1 MKNAFAI
8 VTLSALMATHAMAQT
23 PAVPADAAASPAAA
37 PAAPAAPAA
46 TAATAQQEPDA
57 GASDAAKGENLPK
70 VELSSD
76 LLYKLTRAEMEF
88 KSGQW
93 QGPYVTMMMAAQQT
107 RDPRLARRA
116 SEMALAAKQG
126 GEALAAIRLWRELAP
141 ESDEATQFFLGFV
154 VLTDKIEEAEP
165 IFAERLANAPPG
177 ARGVALFQMQQIL
190 SRSNDKLYAY
200 SMLTRLVQPYL
211 DMFEAHLVLAQGALS
226 IGERER
232 AIGEANKALAIK
244 PNSELAALT
253 LAQVTGEPEAAG
265 KVLAAFLQKNPDA
278 VEVRGAYA
286 RLLVEQKQLEPARD
300 QFLLLLKSQPDNV
313 GGLYALGIVALQLE
327 DTKGAEQYFKRFLAV
342 LEKSPGDARDPFK
355 ALMILSQIAETRG
368 DTAGAIAWLD
378 KVDNTASAGYFDARL
393 RRAQLIARG
402 GNLDAARKALTEIE
416 TDDPANQAQVLLV
429 DAQFLRDA
437 GYVQSAYTVLE
448 NALLRFPD
456 NPELLYDYALLAERL
471 DKLDLMEGSLRR
483 VMVLAPDNQ
492 HAYNALGYSLAERGI
507 RLQEA
512 YALIEKALQMAPGDP
527 FIMDSMG
534 WVQFRMGN
542 LVAAET
548 ALRRAY
554 AVRSDPEIA
563 VHLGEVLWQKGEKD
577 EAQKLWRDAQG
588 KDPKNEALKST
599 LARLNVSL

>member
-23 PAVPADAAASPAAA
+23 PVAPADAAASPSAAA
-37 PAAPAAPAA
+37 PAP
-46 TAATAQQEPDA
+46 QEEGADA
-57 GASDAAKGENLPK
+57 KAEAKADGLPK

-76 LLYKLTRAEMEF
+76 LLYKLTKAEMEF

-93 QGPYVTMMMAAQQT
+93 QGPYVTMMVAAQQT

-126 GEALAAIRLWRELAP
+126 GEALAAIRLWRDLAP

-165 IFAERLANAPPG
+165 IFAERLANAPQG
-177 ARGVALFQMQQIL
+177 SRGVALFQMQQIL
-190 SRSNDKLYAY
+190 ARANDKLYAY
-200 SMLTRLVQPYL
+200 AMLTRLVEPYL

-226 IGERER
+226 LGERAR

-244 PNSELAALT
+244 PNSELAVLT
-253 LAQVTGEPEAAG
+253 LAQVTGEAEAAG
-265 KVLAAFLQKNPDA
+265 KVLATFLQNNPDA

-286 RLLVEQKQLEPARD
+286 RLLVEQKQLEAARD
-300 QFLLLLKSQPDNV
+300 QFLLLLKSAPDNV
-313 GGLYALGIVALQLE
+313 GGLYALGIVALQL
-327 DTKGAEQYFKRFLAV
+327 DDAKGAEQYFKRFLAV
-342 LEKSPGDARDPFK
+342 LEKSPGDTRDPYK

-368 DTAGAIAWLD
+368 DMAGAIAWLD
-378 KVDNTASAGYFDARL
+378 KVDNSASSGYVEARL

-416 TDDPANQAQVLLV
+416 TDDPASQAQVLLV

-437 GYVQSAYTVLE
+437 GYLQSAYTVLE

-471 DKLDLMEGSLRR
+471 DKLDLMEASLRR
-483 VMVLAPDNQ
+483 VMALAPDNQ

-542 LVAAET
+542 LAAAEN

-563 VHLGEVLWQKGEKD
+563 VHLGEVLWQKGDKD
-577 EAQKLWRDAQG
+577 EAQKLWREAQG
-588 KDPKNEALKST
+588 KDPKNAALKST

>member
-23 PAVPADAAASPAAA
+23 PVAPADAAASPPASA
-37 PAAPAAPAA
+37 PAAP
-46 TAATAQQEPDA
+46 QEPDA
-57 GASDAAKGENLPK
+57 TSKEGAGGGELPK

-93 QGPYVTMMMAAQQT
+93 QGPYVTMMVAAQQT

-126 GEALAAIRLWRELAP
+126 SEALAAIRLWRELAP
-141 ESDEATQFFLGFV
+141 DSDEATQFFLGFV
-154 VLTDKIEEAEP
+154 VLTDKIDEAEP
-165 IFAERLANAPPG
+165 IFAERLAKAPAG

-190 SRSNDKLYAY
+190 SRSNDKLFAYA
-200 SMLTRLVQPYL
+200 MLTRLVQPYL

-226 IGERER
+226 IGERDR

-253 LAQVTGEPEAAG
+253 LAQVTGEPAAAN

-300 QFLLLLKSQPDNV
+300 QFLLLLKSAPDNV
-313 GGLYALGIVALQLE
+313 GALYALGIVALQLE

-342 LEKSPGDARDPFK
+342 LEKSPGDTRDPFK

-378 KVDNTASAGYFDARL
+378 KVDNSASAGYVEARL

-402 GNLDAARKALTEIE
+402 GNLDAARKALTEID
-416 TDDPANQAQVLLV
+416 TDDPASRAQVLLV

-471 DKLDLMEGSLRR
+471 DKFELMEASLRR
-483 VMVLAPDNQ
+483 VMALAPDNQ
-492 HAYNALGYSLAERGI
+492 HAYNALGYSLAERGV
-507 RLQEA
+507 RLEEA
-512 YALIEKALQMAPGDP
+512 HALIEKALQMAPGDP

-542 LVAAET
+542 LAAAEN

-563 VHLGEVLWQKGEKD
+563 VHLGEVLWQKGDKD
-577 EAQKLWRDAQG
+577 EAQKLWREAQG
-588 KDPKNEALKST
+588 KDPKNEALKNT

>member
-23 PAVPADAAASPAAA
+23 PVVPVDGAASPAAA
-37 PAAPAAPAA
+37 
-46 TAATAQQEPDA
+46 TAQPVSGTESGDDA
-57 GASDAAKGENLPK
+57 RDGKLPK

-76 LLYKLTRAEMEF
+76 LLYKLTKAEMEF

-93 QGPYVTMMMAAQQT
+93 QGPYVTMMVAAQQT

-165 IFAERLANAPPG
+165 IFAERLANAPAG

-190 SRSNDKLYAY
+190 ARANDKLYAY
-200 SMLTRLVQPYL
+200 SMVTRLVQPYL

-226 IGERER
+226 IGERDR

-244 PNSELAALT
+244 PNSELAVLT
-253 LAQVTGEPEAAG
+253 LAQVTGEAEAAG
-265 KVLAAFLQKNPDA
+265 RVLAAFLDKNPDA

-313 GGLYALGIVALQLE
+313 GALYALGIVALQLE

-342 LEKSPGDARDPFK
+342 LDKSPGDARDPFK

-378 KVDNTASAGYFDARL
+378 KIDNRESAGYFDGRL

-471 DKLDLMEGSLRR
+471 DKLDLMEASLRR
-483 VMVLAPDNQ
+483 VMALAPDNQ
-492 HAYNALGYSLAERGI
+492 HAYNALGYSLAERGV
-507 RLQEA
+507 RLPEA

-542 LVAAET
+542 LAAAET

-563 VHLGEVLWQKGEKD
+563 VHLGEVLWQKGDKD
-577 EAQKLWRDAQG
+577 EAQKLWREAQV
-588 KDPKNEALKST
+588 KDPKNDALKST

>member
-23 PAVPADAAASPAAA
+23 PVAPANAAAGPSTAA
-37 PAAPAAPAA
+37 PVAP
-46 TAATAQQEPDA
+46 QEEGAESKA
-57 GASDAAKGENLPK
+57 GAKEDVQAEGLPK

-76 LLYKLTRAEMEF
+76 LLYKLTKAEMEF

-93 QGPYVTMMMAAQQT
+93 QGPYVTMMVAAQQT

-116 SEMALAAKQG
+116 SEMALSAKQG

-141 ESDEATQFFLGFV
+141 DSDEATQFFLGFV

-165 IFAERLANAPPG
+165 IFAERLANAPAG

-200 SMLTRLVQPYL
+200 SMVTRLVQPYL

-244 PNSELAALT
+244 PNSELAVLT

-265 KVLAAFLQKNPDA
+265 KVLATFLQKNPDA

-327 DTKGAEQYFKRFLAV
+327 DTKGAEQYFKRFLSV
-342 LEKSPGDARDPFK
+342 LEKSPGDTRDPFK

-378 KVDNTASAGYFDARL
+378 KVDNSASSGYVEARL

-416 TDDPANQAQVLLV
+416 TEDPASQAQVLLV

-471 DKLDLMEGSLRR
+471 DKLDLMEASLRR
-483 VMVLAPDNQ
+483 VMALAPDNQ

-507 RLQEA
+507 RLEEA
-512 YALIEKALQMAPGDP
+512 HALIEKALQMAPGDP

-542 LVAAET
+542 LAAAEN

-563 VHLGEVLWQKGEKD
+563 VHLGEVLWQKGDKE

>member
-23 PAVPADAAASPAAA
+23 PVAPADAAASPSASA
-37 PAAPAAPAA
+37 PAAP
-46 TAATAQQEPDA
+46 QEPDA
-57 GASDAAKGENLPK
+57 TSKEGPAGDELPK

-76 LLYKLTRAEMEF
+76 LLYKLTKAEMEF

-93 QGPYVTMMMAAQQT
+93 QGPYVTMMVAAQQT

-126 GEALAAIRLWRELAP
+126 SEALAAIRLWRELAP
-141 ESDEATQFFLGFV
+141 DSDEATQFFLGFV

-165 IFAERLANAPPG
+165 IFAERLANAPQG

-200 SMLTRLVQPYL
+200 SMVTRLVQPYL

-226 IGERER
+226 IGERDR

-244 PNSELAALT
+244 PNSELAVLT

-300 QFLLLLKSQPDNV
+300 QFLLLLKSAPDNV
-313 GGLYALGIVALQLE
+313 GALYALGIVALQLE

-342 LEKSPGDARDPFK
+342 LEKSPGDTRDPFK

-378 KVDNTASAGYFDARL
+378 KVDNSASSGYVEARL

-416 TDDPANQAQVLLV
+416 TDDPASQAQVLLV

-456 NPELLYDYALLAERL
+456 NPELLYDYALLAERM
-471 DKLDLMEGSLRR
+471 DKFERMEASLRR
-483 VMVLAPDNQ
+483 VMALAPDNQ
-492 HAYNALGYSLAERGI
+492 HAYNALGYSLAERGL
-507 RLQEA
+507 RLEEA
-512 YALIEKALQMAPGDP
+512 HALIEKALQMAPGDP

-542 LVAAET
+542 LAAAEN

-563 VHLGEVLWQKGEKD
+563 VHLGEVLWQKGDKA
-577 EAQKLWRDAQG
+577 EAQKLWREAQG

>member
-1 MKNAFAI
+1 LKNAFAI

-23 PAVPADAAASPAAA
+23 PAVPADGAASP
-37 PAAPAAPAA
+37 PAA
-46 TAATAQQEPDA
+46 TAQPVPGSESGD
-57 GASDAAKGENLPK
+57 DAKGEKLPK

-76 LLYKLTRAEMEF
+76 LLYKLTKAEMEF

-93 QGPYVTMMMAAQQT
+93 QGPYVTMMVAAQQT

-165 IFAERLANAPPG
+165 IFAERLATAPPG

-190 SRSNDKLYAY
+190 SRANDKLYAY
-200 SMLTRLVQPYL
+200 AMLTRLVEPYL

-226 IGERER
+226 LGERER
-232 AIGEANKALAIK
+232 AIREANKALAIK

-253 LAQVTGEPEAAG
+253 LAQVTGESEAAG
-265 KVLAAFLQKNPDA
+265 KVLAAFLESNPDA

-286 RLLVEQKQLEPARD
+286 RLLVEQKRLEPARD

-313 GGLYALGIVALQLE
+313 GALYALGIVALQLE

-342 LEKSPGDARDPFK
+342 LDKSPGDARDPFK

-378 KVDNTASAGYFDARL
+378 KIDNRESAGYFDGRL

-471 DKLDLMEGSLRR
+471 DKLDLMEASLRR
-483 VMVLAPDNQ
+483 VMALAPDNQ
-492 HAYNALGYSLAERGI
+492 HAYNALGYSLAERGV
-507 RLQEA
+507 RLPEA

-542 LVAAET
+542 LAAAET

-563 VHLGEVLWQKGEKD
+563 VHLGEVLWQKGDKD
-577 EAQKLWRDAQG
+577 EAQKLWREAQV
-588 KDPKNEALKST
+588 KDPKNDALKST

>member
-23 PAVPADAAASPAAA
+23 PVAPADAAASPAAA
-37 PAAPAAPAA
+37 APQQEAAP
-46 TAATAQQEPDA
+46 QD
-57 GASDAAKGENLPK
+57 GAKGESLPK

-93 QGPYVTMMMAAQQT
+93 QGPYVTMMVAAQQT

-116 SEMALAAKQG
+116 AEMALAAKQG

-141 ESDEATQFFLGFV
+141 ASDEATQFFLGFV

-190 SRSNDKLYAY
+190 SRANDKLYAY
-200 SMLTRLVQPYL
+200 SMVVRLAQPYL

-232 AIGEANKALAIK
+232 AITEANKALQMK
-244 PNSELAALT
+244 PNSELAVLT
-253 LAQVTGEPEAAG
+253 LAQVSGEPEAAG
-265 KVLAAFLQKNPDA
+265 KVLAAFLEKNPDA
-278 VEVRGAYA
+278 IEVRAAYA
-286 RLLVEQKQLEPARD
+286 RLLVEQKQLERGRD
-300 QFLLLLKSQPDNV
+300 QFLLLLKSAPDNV

-342 LEKSPGDARDPFK
+342 LDKSPGDARDPFK

-378 KVDNTASAGYFDARL
+378 KVDNSASAGYFDARL

-402 GNLDAARKALTEIE
+402 GDLDAARKALTEIE
-416 TDDPANQAQVLLV
+416 TDDPASQAQVLLV

-471 DKLDLMEGSLRR
+471 DKLDLMEASLRR
-483 VMVLAPDNQ
+483 VMALAPDNQ

-512 YALIEKALQMAPGDP
+512 HALIEKALQMAPGDP

-542 LVAAET
+542 LVAAED

-563 VHLGEVLWQKGEKD
+563 VHLGEVLWQKGDKA
-577 EAQKLWRDAQG
+577 EAQKLWRAAQS
-588 KDPKNEALKST
+588 KDPKNDALKST

>member
-23 PAVPADAAASPAAA
+23 PVAPVDAGASLSAAA
-37 PAAPAAPAA
+37 PAAPQA
-46 TAATAQQEPDA
+46 PDA
-57 GASDAAKGENLPK
+57 TSKEGPGGDKLPK

-76 LLYKLTRAEMEF
+76 LLYKLTKAEMEF

-93 QGPYVTMMMAAQQT
+93 QGPYVTMMVAAQQT

-126 GEALAAIRLWRELAP
+126 SEALAAIRLWRELAP
-141 ESDEATQFFLGFV
+141 DSDEATQFFLGFV

-165 IFAERLANAPPG
+165 IFAERLANAAPG

-200 SMLTRLVQPYL
+200 SMLARLVQPYL

-226 IGERER
+226 IDERDR

-253 LAQVTGEPEAAG
+253 LAQVTGEPEAAN
-265 KVLAAFLQKNPDA
+265 KVLATFLQKNPDA
-278 VEVRGAYA
+278 VEVRAAYA
-286 RLLVEQKQLEPARD
+286 RLLVEQKQLEAARD

-342 LEKSPGDARDPFK
+342 LDKNPGDTRDPFK

-368 DTAGAIAWLD
+368 DMAGAIAWLD
-378 KVDNTASAGYFDARL
+378 KVDNSASSGYVDARL

-402 GNLDAARKALTEIE
+402 GDLDGARKALTEIE
-416 TDDPANQAQVLLV
+416 ASDPAVQAQLLLV

-437 GYVQSAYTVLE
+437 NYVQSAFTVLE
-448 NALLRFPD
+448 N
-456 NPELLYDYALLAERL
+456 ALLAERL
-471 DKLDLMEGSLRR
+471 DKMELMEASLRR
-483 VMVLAPDNQ
+483 VMALAPDNQ

-507 RLQEA
+507 RLPEA
-512 YALIEKALQMAPGDP
+512 HALIEKALQMAPGDP

-534 WVQFRMGN
+534 WVQFRMGD
-542 LVAAET
+542 LAAAET

-577 EAQKLWRDAQG
+577 EAQKLWREARG

>member
-23 PAVPADAAASPAAA
+23 PVAPADAAASPSVAV
-37 PAAPAAPAA
+37 P
-46 TAATAQQEPDA
+46 TAQQEPDA
-57 GASDAAKGENLPK
+57 TSKEGAGGGELPK

-93 QGPYVTMMMAAQQT
+93 QGPYVTMMVAAQQT

-141 ESDEATQFFLGFV
+141 DSDEATQFFLGFV

-165 IFAERLANAPPG
+165 IFAERLANAPAG

-200 SMLTRLVQPYL
+200 SMVTRLAQPYL

-244 PNSELAALT
+244 PNSELAVLT
-253 LAQVTGEPEAAG
+253 LAQVTGESEAAG
-265 KVLAAFLQKNPDA
+265 KVLATFLQKNPDA

-300 QFLLLLKSQPDNV
+300 QFLLLLKSAPDNV
-313 GGLYALGIVALQLE
+313 GALYALGIVALQLE

-342 LEKSPGDARDPFK
+342 LDKNPGDTRDPFK

-378 KVDNTASAGYFDARL
+378 KVDNSASSGYVEARL

-416 TDDPANQAQVLLV
+416 TDDPASQAQVLLV

-471 DKLDLMEGSLRR
+471 DKLELMEASLRR
-483 VMVLAPDNQ
+483 VMALAPDNQ

-507 RLQEA
+507 RLPEA
-512 YALIEKALQMAPGDP
+512 HALIEKALQMAPGDP

-542 LVAAET
+542 LAAAEN

-563 VHLGEVLWQKGEKD
+563 VHLGEVLWQKGDKD
-577 EAQKLWRDAQG
+577 EAQKLWREARS
-588 KDPKNEALKST
+588 KDPKNDALKST

>member
-23 PAVPADAAASPAAA
+23 PVAPADAAAGSSAPA
-37 PAAPAAPAA
+37 PAAP
-46 TAATAQQEPDA
+46 QEPDA
-57 GASDAAKGENLPK
+57 TSKEGSGGDKLPK

-76 LLYKLTRAEMEF
+76 LLYKLTKAEMEF

-93 QGPYVTMMMAAQQT
+93 QGPYVTMMVAAQQT

-141 ESDEATQFFLGFV
+141 DSDEATQFFLGFV

-165 IFAERLANAPPG
+165 IFAERLARAPAG

-200 SMLTRLVQPYL
+200 SMVTRLVQPYL

-226 IGERER
+226 LGERER

-265 KVLAAFLQKNPDA
+265 KVLATFLQKNPDA

-286 RLLVEQKQLEPARD
+286 RLLVEQKQLELARE
-300 QFLLLLKSQPDNV
+300 QFLLLLKSAPDNV

-342 LEKSPGDARDPFK
+342 LDKSPGDARDPFK

-378 KVDNTASAGYFDARL
+378 KVDNSASAGYVEARL

-416 TDDPANQAQVLLV
+416 TDDPASQAQVLLV

-471 DKLDLMEGSLRR
+471 DKLELMEASLRR
-483 VMVLAPDNQ
+483 VMALAPDNQ

-507 RLQEA
+507 RLPEA
-512 YALIEKALQMAPGDP
+512 HALIEKALQMAPGDP

-542 LVAAET
+542 LAAAEN

-563 VHLGEVLWQKGEKD
+563 VHLGEVLWQKGDKD
-577 EAQKLWRDAQG
+577 EAQKLWREAQS
-588 KDPKNEALKST
+588 KDPKNDALKST

>member
-1 MKNAFAI
+1 
-8 VTLSALMATHAMAQT
+8 MAQT
-23 PAVPADAAASPAAA
+23 PADPANGAASPAAA
-37 PAAPAAPAA
+37 TAP
-46 TAATAQQEPDA
+46 QVPDTVS
-57 GASDAAKGENLPK
+57 GDDAKGEKLPK

-76 LLYKLTRAEMEF
+76 LLYKLTKAEMEF

-93 QGPYVTMMMAAQQT
+93 QGPYITMMMAAQQT

-126 GEALAAIRLWRELAP
+126 GEALAAIRLWRDLAP

-226 IGERER
+226 IDERER
-232 AIGEANKALAIK
+232 AIREANKALAMK
-244 PNSELAALT
+244 PHSELAALT
-253 LAQVTGEPEAAG
+253 LAQVTGEPEAAN
-265 KVLAAFLQKNPDA
+265 KVLATFLQNNPDA
-278 VEVRGAYA
+278 VEVRAAYA
-286 RLLVEQKQLEPARD
+286 RLLVEQKQLEAARD

-342 LEKSPGDARDPFK
+342 LEKNPGDTRDPFK

-368 DTAGAIAWLD
+368 DMAGAIAWLD
-378 KVDNTASAGYFDARL
+378 KVDNSASAGYVDARL

-416 TDDPANQAQVLLV
+416 TSDPAVQAQVLLV

-437 GYVQSAYTVLE
+437 NYVQSAFTVLE
-448 NALLRFPD
+448 NALLRFPN

-471 DKLDLMEGSLRR
+471 DKMDLMEASLRR
-483 VMVLAPDNQ
+483 VMALAPDNQ

-542 LVAAET
+542 LQEAEGY
-548 ALRRAY
+548 LRRAY

-563 VHLGEVLWQKGEKD
+563 VHLGEVLFAQGD
-577 EAQKLWRDAQG
+577 VAGAQKLWLEAHS
-588 KDPKNEALKST
+588 KDPKNDALKST
-599 LARLNVSL
+599 LARLNQNLKTDQAN

>member
-23 PAVPADAAASPAAA
+23 PVVPADGAASPAAA
-37 PAAPAAPAA
+37 
-46 TAATAQQEPDA
+46 TAQPVSGTESGDDA
-57 GASDAAKGENLPK
+57 RDGKLPK

-76 LLYKLTRAEMEF
+76 LLYKLTKAEMEF

-93 QGPYVTMMMAAQQT
+93 QGPYVTMMVAAQQT

-165 IFAERLANAPPG
+165 IFAERLANAPAG

-190 SRSNDKLYAY
+190 ARANDKLYAY
-200 SMLTRLVQPYL
+200 SMVTRLVQPYL

-244 PNSELAALT
+244 PNSELAVLT
-253 LAQVTGEPEAAG
+253 LAQVTGEAEAAG
-265 KVLAAFLQKNPDA
+265 KVLAAFLDKNPDA

-313 GGLYALGIVALQLE
+313 GALYALGIVALQLE

-342 LEKSPGDARDPFK
+342 LDKSPGDARDPFK

-378 KVDNTASAGYFDARL
+378 KIDNRESAGYFDGRL

-471 DKLDLMEGSLRR
+471 DKLDLMEASLRR
-483 VMVLAPDNQ
+483 VMALAPDNQ
-492 HAYNALGYSLAERGI
+492 HAYNALGYSLAERGV
-507 RLQEA
+507 RLPEA

-542 LVAAET
+542 LAAAET

-563 VHLGEVLWQKGEKD
+563 VHLGEVLWQKGDKD
-577 EAQKLWRDAQG
+577 EAQKLWREAQV
-588 KDPKNEALKST
+588 KDPKNDALKST
-599 LARLNVSL
+599 LARLNVTL

>member
-23 PAVPADAAASPAAA
+23 PVAPADAAASPAASA
-37 PAAPAAPAA
+37 PAAP
-46 TAATAQQEPDA
+46 QEEGTESKADA
-57 GASDAAKGENLPK
+57 KADAKADGLPK

-93 QGPYVTMMMAAQQT
+93 QGPYVTMMVAAQQT

-126 GEALAAIRLWRELAP
+126 SEALAAIRLWRELAP
-141 ESDEATQFFLGFV
+141 DSDEATQFFLGFV

-165 IFAERLANAPPG
+165 IFAERLANAPGG

-200 SMLTRLVQPYL
+200 SMMTRLVQPYL

-226 IGERER
+226 LGERDR
-232 AIGEANKALAIK
+232 AIREANKALAIK

-253 LAQVTGEPEAAG
+253 LAQVTGEPEAAN
-265 KVLAAFLQKNPDA
+265 KVLATFLQKNPDA

-286 RLLVEQKQLEPARD
+286 RLLVEQKQLEPARE

-313 GGLYALGIVALQLE
+313 GALYALGIVALQLE

-342 LEKSPGDARDPFK
+342 LEKNPGDTRDPFK

-378 KVDNTASAGYFDARL
+378 KVDNSASAGYVEARL

-416 TDDPANQAQVLLV
+416 TDDPASQAQVLLV

-437 GYVQSAYTVLE
+437 GYVQSAYTVME

-471 DKLDLMEGSLRR
+471 DKFELMEASLRR
-483 VMVLAPDNQ
+483 VMALAPDNQ
-492 HAYNALGYSLAERGI
+492 HAYNALGYSLAERGL
-507 RLQEA
+507 RLEEA
-512 YALIEKALQMAPGDP
+512 HALIEKALQMAPGDP

-542 LVAAET
+542 LAAAEN

-563 VHLGEVLWQKGEKD
+563 VHLGEVLWQKGDKA
-577 EAQKLWRDAQG
+577 EAQKLWREAQS
-588 KDPKNEALKST
+588 KDPKNDALKST

>member
-23 PAVPADAAASPAAA
+23 PVAPADGAASPAAA
-37 PAAPAAPAA
+37 
-46 TAATAQQEPDA
+46 TALQV
-57 GASDAAKGENLPK
+57 SDTESGDDAKGEKLPK

-76 LLYKLTRAEMEF
+76 LLYKLTKAEMEF

-93 QGPYVTMMMAAQQT
+93 QGPYVTMMVAAQQT

-141 ESDEATQFFLGFV
+141 DSDEATQFFLGFV
-154 VLTDKIEEAEP
+154 VLTDKIDEAEP
-165 IFAERLANAPPG
+165 IFAERLAKAPAG

-200 SMLTRLVQPYL
+200 AMLTRLVEPYL

-226 IGERER
+226 IDERDR
-232 AIGEANKALAIK
+232 AIREANKALAIK

-253 LAQVTGEPEAAG
+253 LAQVTGEAEAAG
-265 KVLAAFLQKNPDA
+265 KVLAAFLEKNPDA

-286 RLLVEQKQLEPARD
+286 RLLVEQKQLEPARE
-300 QFLLLLKSQPDNV
+300 QFLLLLKSQPDNI

-327 DTKGAEQYFKRFLAV
+327 DAKGAEQYFKRFLAA
-342 LEKSPGDARDPFK
+342 LEKSPGDARDPYK

-378 KVDNTASAGYFDARL
+378 KIDNSASAGYFDARL

-416 TDDPANQAQVLLV
+416 TDDPASQAQVLLV

-471 DKLDLMEGSLRR
+471 DKMELMETSLRR
-483 VMVLAPDNQ
+483 VMALAPDNQ
-492 HAYNALGYSLAERGI
+492 HAYNALGYSLAERSI

-512 YALIEKALQMAPGDP
+512 HALIEKALQMAPGDP

-542 LVAAET
+542 LAAAET

-563 VHLGEVLWQKGEKD
+563 VHLGEVLWQKGDKA
-577 EAQKLWRDAQG
+577 EAQKLWREAQG
-588 KDPKNEALKST
+588 KDPKNDALKST
-599 LARLNVSL
+599 LARLNVIL

>member
-23 PAVPADAAASPAAA
+23 PVAPADAAAGPTAAA
-37 PAAPAAPAA
+37 PAAP
-46 TAATAQQEPDA
+46 QEPDTSKEGA
-57 GASDAAKGENLPK
+57 GGDGLPK

-76 LLYKLTRAEMEF
+76 LLYKLTKAEMEF

-93 QGPYVTMMMAAQQT
+93 QGPYVTMMVAAQQT

-126 GEALAAIRLWRELAP
+126 SEALAAIRLWRELAP

-165 IFAERLANAPPG
+165 IFAERLANAPGG

-190 SRSNDKLYAY
+190 SRSNDKLFAYA
-200 SMLTRLVQPYL
+200 MLTRLVQPYL

-226 IGERER
+226 LGERER
-232 AIGEANKALAIK
+232 AIREANKALAIK
-244 PNSELAALT
+244 PNSELAVLT
-253 LAQVTGEPEAAG
+253 LAQVTGEPEAAN

-286 RLLVEQKQLEPARD
+286 RLLVEQKQLEPARE
-300 QFLLLLKSQPDNV
+300 QFLLLLKSQPDNL

-342 LEKSPGDARDPFK
+342 LDKSPGDARDPFK

-378 KVDNTASAGYFDARL
+378 KVDNSASSGYVEARL

-416 TDDPANQAQVLLV
+416 TDDPASQAQVLLV

-471 DKLDLMEGSLRR
+471 DKLELMEASLRR
-483 VMVLAPDNQ
+483 VMALAPDNQ

-507 RLQEA
+507 RLPEA
-512 YALIEKALQMAPGDP
+512 HALIEKALQMAPGDP

-542 LVAAET
+542 LAAAEN

-563 VHLGEVLWQKGEKD
+563 VHLGEVLWQKGDKA
-577 EAQKLWRDAQG
+577 EAQKLWREAQG
-588 KDPKNEALKST
+588 KDPKNDALKST

>member
-23 PAVPADAAASPAAA
+23 PVASADAAASPAASA
-37 PAAPAAPAA
+37 PAAP
-46 TAATAQQEPDA
+46 QEEGTESKADA
-57 GASDAAKGENLPK
+57 KADAKADGLPK

-93 QGPYVTMMMAAQQT
+93 QGPYVTMMVAAQQT

-126 GEALAAIRLWRELAP
+126 SEALAAIRLWRELAP
-141 ESDEATQFFLGFV
+141 DSDEATQFFLGFV

-165 IFAERLANAPPG
+165 IFAERLANAPGG

-200 SMLTRLVQPYL
+200 SMMTRLVQPYL

-226 IGERER
+226 LGERER
-232 AIGEANKALAIK
+232 AIREANKALAIK

-253 LAQVTGEPEAAG
+253 LAQVTGEPEAAN

-286 RLLVEQKQLEPARD
+286 RLLVEQKQLEPARE

-313 GGLYALGIVALQLE
+313 GALYALGIVALQLE

-342 LEKSPGDARDPFK
+342 LEKNPGDTRDPFK

-378 KVDNTASAGYFDARL
+378 KVDNSASAGYVEARL

-416 TDDPANQAQVLLV
+416 TDDPASQAQVLLV

-437 GYVQSAYTVLE
+437 GYVQSAYTVME

-471 DKLDLMEGSLRR
+471 DKFELMEASLRR
-483 VMVLAPDNQ
+483 VMALAPDNQ
-492 HAYNALGYSLAERGI
+492 HAYNALGYSLAERGL
-507 RLQEA
+507 RLEEA
-512 YALIEKALQMAPGDP
+512 HALIEKALQMAPGDP

-542 LVAAET
+542 LAAAEN

-563 VHLGEVLWQKGEKD
+563 VHLGEVLWQKGDKA
-577 EAQKLWRDAQG
+577 EAQKLWREAQS
-588 KDPKNEALKST
+588 KDPKNDALKST

>member
-23 PAVPADAAASPAAA
+23 PVAPADAAASPPASA
-37 PAAPAAPAA
+37 PAAP
-46 TAATAQQEPDA
+46 QEPDA
-57 GASDAAKGENLPK
+57 TSKEGAGGGELPK

-93 QGPYVTMMMAAQQT
+93 QGPYVTMMVAAQQT

-126 GEALAAIRLWRELAP
+126 SEALAAIRLWRELAP
-141 ESDEATQFFLGFV
+141 GSDEATQFFLGFV

-165 IFAERLANAPPG
+165 IFAERLANAPQG

-200 SMLTRLVQPYL
+200 SMVTRLVQPYL

-226 IGERER
+226 IGERDR

-244 PNSELAALT
+244 PNSELAVLT
-253 LAQVTGEPEAAG
+253 LAQVTGEPGAAG

-300 QFLLLLKSQPDNV
+300 QFLLLLKSAPDNV
-313 GGLYALGIVALQLE
+313 GALYALGIVALQLE

-342 LEKSPGDARDPFK
+342 LEKSPGDTRDPFK

-378 KVDNTASAGYFDARL
+378 KVDNSASAGYVEARL

-402 GNLDAARKALTEIE
+402 GNLDAARKALTEID
-416 TDDPANQAQVLLV
+416 TDDPASRAQVLLV

-471 DKLDLMEGSLRR
+471 DKFELMEASLRR
-483 VMVLAPDNQ
+483 VMALAPDNQ
-492 HAYNALGYSLAERGI
+492 HAYNALGYSLAERGV
-507 RLQEA
+507 RLEEA
-512 YALIEKALQMAPGDP
+512 HALIEKALQMAPGDP

-542 LVAAET
+542 LAAAEN

-563 VHLGEVLWQKGEKD
+563 VHLGEVLWQKGDKD
-577 EAQKLWRDAQG
+577 EAQKLWREAQG

>member
-23 PAVPADAAASPAAA
+23 PVAPADAAASPSAAA
-37 PAAPAAPAA
+37 PAP
-46 TAATAQQEPDA
+46 QEEGADA
-57 GASDAAKGENLPK
+57 KAEAKADAKADGLPK

-76 LLYKLTRAEMEF
+76 LLYKLTKAEMEF

-93 QGPYVTMMMAAQQT
+93 QGPYVTMMVAAQQT

-126 GEALAAIRLWRELAP
+126 GEALAAIRLWRDLAP

-165 IFAERLANAPPG
+165 IFAESLANAPQG
-177 ARGVALFQMQQIL
+177 SRGVALFQMQQIL
-190 SRSNDKLYAY
+190 ARANDKLYAY
-200 SMLTRLVQPYL
+200 AMLTRLVEPYL

-226 IGERER
+226 LGERAR

-244 PNSELAALT
+244 PNSELAVLT
-253 LAQVTGEPEAAG
+253 LAQVTGEAEAAG
-265 KVLAAFLQKNPDA
+265 KVLATFLQNNPDA

-286 RLLVEQKQLEPARD
+286 RLLVEQKQLEAARD
-300 QFLLLLKSQPDNV
+300 QFLLLLKSAPDNV
-313 GGLYALGIVALQLE
+313 GGLYALGIVALQL
-327 DTKGAEQYFKRFLAV
+327 DDAKGAEQYFKRFLAV
-342 LEKSPGDARDPFK
+342 LEKSPGDTRDPYK

-368 DTAGAIAWLD
+368 DMAGAIAWLD
-378 KVDNTASAGYFDARL
+378 KVDNSASSGYVEARL

-416 TDDPANQAQVLLV
+416 TDDPASQAQVLLV

-437 GYVQSAYTVLE
+437 GYLQSAYTVLE

-471 DKLDLMEGSLRR
+471 DKLDLMEASLRR
-483 VMVLAPDNQ
+483 VMALAPDNQ

-542 LVAAET
+542 LAAAES

-563 VHLGEVLWQKGEKD
+563 VHLGEVLWQKGDKD
-577 EAQKLWRDAQG
+577 EAQKLWREAQG
-588 KDPKNEALKST
+588 KDPKNAALKST

>member
-23 PAVPADAAASPAAA
+23 PVAPADAAAGPSAAA
-37 PAAPAAPAA
+37 PVAP
-46 TAATAQQEPDA
+46 QEPDA
-57 GASDAAKGENLPK
+57 TSKEGAGGGELPK

-76 LLYKLTRAEMEF
+76 LLYKLTKAEMEF

-93 QGPYVTMMMAAQQT
+93 QGPYVTMMVAAQQT

-126 GEALAAIRLWRELAP
+126 SEALAAIRLWRELAP
-141 ESDEATQFFLGFV
+141 DSDEATQFFLGFV

-165 IFAERLANAPPG
+165 IFAERLANAPQG

-200 SMLTRLVQPYL
+200 SMVTRLVQPYL

-244 PNSELAALT
+244 PNSELAVLT

-300 QFLLLLKSQPDNV
+300 QFLLLLKSAPDNV
-313 GGLYALGIVALQLE
+313 GALYALGIVALQLE

-342 LEKSPGDARDPFK
+342 LEKSPGDTRDPFK

-378 KVDNTASAGYFDARL
+378 KVDNSASAGYVEARL

-416 TDDPANQAQVLLV
+416 TDDPASQAQVLLV

-471 DKLDLMEGSLRR
+471 DKLDLMEASLRR
-483 VMVLAPDNQ
+483 VMALAPDNQ

-507 RLQEA
+507 RLPEA
-512 YALIEKALQMAPGDP
+512 HALIEKALQMAPGDP

-542 LVAAET
+542 LAAAEN

-563 VHLGEVLWQKGEKD
+563 VHLGEVLWQKGDKD
-577 EAQKLWRDAQG
+577 EAQKLWRDARS
-588 KDPKNEALKST
+588 KDPKNDALKST

>member
-23 PAVPADAAASPAAA
+23 PVAPADAAASPSAAA
-37 PAAPAAPAA
+37 PAP
-46 TAATAQQEPDA
+46 QEEGADA
-57 GASDAAKGENLPK
+57 KADAKADGLPK

-76 LLYKLTRAEMEF
+76 LLYKLTKAEMEF

-93 QGPYVTMMMAAQQT
+93 QGPYVTMMVAAQQT

-126 GEALAAIRLWRELAP
+126 GEALAAIRLWRDLAP

-165 IFAERLANAPPG
+165 IFAERLANAPQG
-177 ARGVALFQMQQIL
+177 SRGVALFQMQQIL
-190 SRSNDKLYAY
+190 ARANDKLYAY
-200 SMLTRLVQPYL
+200 AMLTRLVEPYL

-226 IGERER
+226 LGERAR

-244 PNSELAALT
+244 PNSELAVLT
-253 LAQVTGEPEAAG
+253 LAQVTGEAEAAG
-265 KVLAAFLQKNPDA
+265 KVLATFLQNNPDA

-286 RLLVEQKQLEPARD
+286 RLLVEQKQLEAARD
-300 QFLLLLKSQPDNV
+300 QFLLLLKSAPDNV
-313 GGLYALGIVALQLE
+313 GGLYALGIVALQL
-327 DTKGAEQYFKRFLAV
+327 DDAKGAEQYFKRFLAV
-342 LEKSPGDARDPFK
+342 LEKSPGDTRDPYK

-368 DTAGAIAWLD
+368 DMAGAIAWLD
-378 KVDNTASAGYFDARL
+378 KVDNSASSGYVEARL

-416 TDDPANQAQVLLV
+416 TDDPASQAQVLLV

-437 GYVQSAYTVLE
+437 GYLQSAYTVLE

-471 DKLDLMEGSLRR
+471 DKLDLMEASLRR
-483 VMVLAPDNQ
+483 VMALAPDNQ

-542 LVAAET
+542 LAAAEN

-563 VHLGEVLWQKGEKD
+563 VHLGEVLWQKGDKD
-577 EAQKLWRDAQG
+577 EAQKLWREAQG
-588 KDPKNEALKST
+588 KDPKNAALKST

>member
-23 PAVPADAAASPAAA
+23 PVAPADAAASPTAPA
-37 PAAPAAPAA
+37 PAAP
-46 TAATAQQEPDA
+46 QEPDA
-57 GASDAAKGENLPK
+57 TSKEGAGGGELPK

-76 LLYKLTRAEMEF
+76 LLYKLTKAEMEF

-93 QGPYVTMMMAAQQT
+93 QGPYVTMMVAAQQT

-141 ESDEATQFFLGFV
+141 DSDEATQFFLGFV

-165 IFAERLANAPPG
+165 IFAERLANAPAG

-200 SMLTRLVQPYL
+200 SMVTRLAQPYL

-244 PNSELAALT
+244 PNSELAVLT
-253 LAQVTGEPEAAG
+253 LAQVTGEAEAAG
-265 KVLAAFLQKNPDA
+265 KVLATFLQKNPDA

-300 QFLLLLKSQPDNV
+300 QFLLLLKSAPDNV
-313 GGLYALGIVALQLE
+313 GALYALGIVALQLE

-342 LEKSPGDARDPFK
+342 LEKSPGDTRDPFK

-378 KVDNTASAGYFDARL
+378 KVDNSASSGYVEARL

-416 TDDPANQAQVLLV
+416 TDDPASQAQVLLV

-471 DKLDLMEGSLRR
+471 DKLELMEASLRR
-483 VMVLAPDNQ
+483 VMALAPDNQ

-507 RLQEA
+507 RLPEA
-512 YALIEKALQMAPGDP
+512 HALIEKALQMAPGDP

-542 LVAAET
+542 LAAAEN

-563 VHLGEVLWQKGEKD
+563 VHLGEVLWQKGDKD
-577 EAQKLWRDAQG
+577 EAQKLWREARS
-588 KDPKNEALKST
+588 KDPKNDALKST

>member
-23 PAVPADAAASPAAA
+23 PVVPADGAASPAAA
-37 PAAPAAPAA
+37 
-46 TAATAQQEPDA
+46 TAQPVSGTESGDDA
-57 GASDAAKGENLPK
+57 RDGKLPK

-76 LLYKLTRAEMEF
+76 LLYKLTKAEMEF

-93 QGPYVTMMMAAQQT
+93 QGPYVTMMVAAQQT

-165 IFAERLANAPPG
+165 IFAERLANAPAG

-190 SRSNDKLYAY
+190 ARANDKLYAY
-200 SMLTRLVQPYL
+200 SMVTRLVQPYL

-226 IGERER
+226 IGERDR

-244 PNSELAALT
+244 PNSELAVLT
-253 LAQVTGEPEAAG
+253 LAQVTGEAEAAG
-265 KVLAAFLQKNPDA
+265 KVLAAFLDKNPDA

-313 GGLYALGIVALQLE
+313 GALYALGIVALQLE

-342 LEKSPGDARDPFK
+342 LDKSPGDARDPFK

-378 KVDNTASAGYFDARL
+378 KIDNRESAGYFDGRL

-471 DKLDLMEGSLRR
+471 DKLDLMEASLRR
-483 VMVLAPDNQ
+483 VMALAPDNQ
-492 HAYNALGYSLAERGI
+492 HAYNALGYSLAERGV
-507 RLQEA
+507 RLPEA

-542 LVAAET
+542 LAAAET

-563 VHLGEVLWQKGEKD
+563 VHLGEVLWQKGDKD
-577 EAQKLWRDAQG
+577 EAQKLWREAQV
-588 KDPKNEALKST
+588 KDPKNDALKST

>member
-23 PAVPADAAASPAAA
+23 PVAPADAAAGPSVAVPVA
-37 PAAPAAPAA
+37 P
-46 TAATAQQEPDA
+46 QEE
-57 GASDAAKGENLPK
+57 GAESKADGLPK

-93 QGPYVTMMMAAQQT
+93 QGPYVTMMVAAQQT

-141 ESDEATQFFLGFV
+141 DSDEATQFFLGFV

-165 IFAERLANAPPG
+165 IFAERLANAPAG

-200 SMLTRLVQPYL
+200 SMVTRLVQPYL

-232 AIGEANKALAIK
+232 AIGEANKALTIK

-253 LAQVTGEPEAAG
+253 LAQVTGEPEAAN
-265 KVLAAFLQKNPDA
+265 KVLATFLQKNPDA

-300 QFLLLLKSQPDNV
+300 QFLLLLKSAPDNV
-313 GGLYALGIVALQLE
+313 GALYALGIVALQLE

-342 LEKSPGDARDPFK
+342 LDKSPGDARDPFK

-378 KVDNTASAGYFDARL
+378 KVDNSASAGYVEARL

-416 TDDPANQAQVLLV
+416 TDDPASQAQVLLV

-471 DKLDLMEGSLRR
+471 DKLELMEASLRR
-483 VMVLAPDNQ
+483 VMALAPDNQ

-512 YALIEKALQMAPGDP
+512 HALIEKALQMAPGDP

-542 LVAAET
+542 LAAAEN

-563 VHLGEVLWQKGEKD
+563 VHLGEVLWQKGDKD
-577 EAQKLWRDAQG
+577 EAQKLWRDAQR
-588 KDPKNEALKST
+588 KDPKNDALKST

>member
-23 PAVPADAAASPAAA
+23 PVAPADAAASPSAAA
-37 PAAPAAPAA
+37 PAP
-46 TAATAQQEPDA
+46 QEEGTDA
-57 GASDAAKGENLPK
+57 KAEAKADAKADGLPK

-76 LLYKLTRAEMEF
+76 LLYKLTKAEMEF

-93 QGPYVTMMMAAQQT
+93 QGPYVTMMVAAQQT

-126 GEALAAIRLWRELAP
+126 GEALAAIRLWRDLAP

-165 IFAERLANAPPG
+165 IFAERLANAPQG
-177 ARGVALFQMQQIL
+177 SRGVALFQMQQIL
-190 SRSNDKLYAY
+190 ARANDKLYAY
-200 SMLTRLVQPYL
+200 AMLTRLVEPYL

-226 IGERER
+226 LGERAR
-232 AIGEANKALAIK
+232 AIGEVNKALAIK
-244 PNSELAALT
+244 PNSELAVLT
-253 LAQVTGEPEAAG
+253 LAQVTGEAEAAG
-265 KVLAAFLQKNPDA
+265 KVLATFLQNNPDA

-286 RLLVEQKQLEPARD
+286 RLLVEQKQLEAARD
-300 QFLLLLKSQPDNV
+300 QFLLLLKSAPDNV
-313 GGLYALGIVALQLE
+313 GGLYALGIVALQL
-327 DTKGAEQYFKRFLAV
+327 DDAKGAEQYFKRFLAV
-342 LEKSPGDARDPFK
+342 LEKSPGDTRDPYK

-368 DTAGAIAWLD
+368 DMAGAIAWLD
-378 KVDNTASAGYFDARL
+378 KVDNSASSGYVEARL

-416 TDDPANQAQVLLV
+416 TDDPASQAQVLLV

-437 GYVQSAYTVLE
+437 GYLQSAYTVLE

-471 DKLDLMEGSLRR
+471 DKLDLMEASLRR
-483 VMVLAPDNQ
+483 VMALAPDNQ

-542 LVAAET
+542 LAAAEN

-563 VHLGEVLWQKGEKD
+563 VHLGEVLWQKGDKD
-577 EAQKLWRDAQG
+577 EAQKLWREAQG
-588 KDPKNEALKST
+588 KDPKNAALKST

>member
-1 MKNAFAI
+1 
-8 VTLSALMATHAMAQT
+8 
-23 PAVPADAAASPAAA
+23 
-37 PAAPAAPAA
+37 
-46 TAATAQQEPDA
+46 
-57 GASDAAKGENLPK
+57 
-70 VELSSD
+70 
-76 LLYKLTRAEMEF
+76 
-88 KSGQW
+88 
-93 QGPYVTMMMAAQQT
+93 
-107 RDPRLARRA
+107 
-116 SEMALAAKQG
+116 G

-141 ESDEATQFFLGFV
+141 ASDEATQFFLGFV

-190 SRSNDKLYAY
+190 SRANDKLYAY
-200 SMLTRLVQPYL
+200 SMVVRLAQPYL

-232 AIGEANKALAIK
+232 AIAEANKALQMK
-244 PNSELAALT
+244 PNSELAVLT
-253 LAQVTGEPEAAG
+253 LAQVSGEPEAAG
-265 KVLAAFLQKNPDA
+265 KVLAAFLEKNPDA
-278 VEVRGAYA
+278 IEVRAAYA
-286 RLLVEQKQLEPARD
+286 RLLVEQKQLERGRD
-300 QFLLLLKSQPDNV
+300 QFLLLLKSAPDNV

-342 LEKSPGDARDPFK
+342 LDKSPGDARDPFK

-378 KVDNTASAGYFDARL
+378 KVDNSASAGYFDARL

-402 GNLDAARKALTEIE
+402 GDLDAARKALTEIE
-416 TDDPANQAQVLLV
+416 TDDPASQAQVLLV

-471 DKLDLMEGSLRR
+471 DKLDLMEASLRR
-483 VMVLAPDNQ
+483 VMALAPDNQ

-512 YALIEKALQMAPGDP
+512 HALIEKALQMAPGDP

-542 LVAAET
+542 LVAAED

-563 VHLGEVLWQKGEKD
+563 VHLGEVLWQKGDKA
-577 EAQKLWRDAQG
+577 EAQKLWRAAQS
-588 KDPKNEALKST
+588 KDPKNDALKST

>member
-23 PAVPADAAASPAAA
+23 PVAPADAAASPSAAA
-37 PAAPAAPAA
+37 PAAP
-46 TAATAQQEPDA
+46 QEPD
-57 GASDAAKGENLPK
+57 GLPK

-76 LLYKLTRAEMEF
+76 LLYKLTKAEMEF

-93 QGPYVTMMMAAQQT
+93 QGPYVTMMVAAQQT

-141 ESDEATQFFLGFV
+141 DSDEATQFFLGFV

-165 IFAERLANAPPG
+165 IFAERLANAPQG

-226 IGERER
+226 LGERDR

-286 RLLVEQKQLEPARD
+286 RLLVEQKQLEPARE
-300 QFLLLLKSQPDNV
+300 QFQLLLKSAPDNV
-313 GGLYALGIVALQLE
+313 GALYALGIVALQLE

-342 LEKSPGDARDPFK
+342 LDKSPGDTRDPFK

-378 KVDNTASAGYFDARL
+378 KVDNSASSGYVEARL

-416 TDDPANQAQVLLV
+416 TDDPASQAQVLLV

-471 DKLDLMEGSLRR
+471 DKLDLMEASLRR
-483 VMVLAPDNQ
+483 VMALAPDNQ

-512 YALIEKALQMAPGDP
+512 HALIEKALRMAPGDP

-542 LVAAET
+542 LAAAEN

-563 VHLGEVLWQKGEKD
+563 VHLGEVLWQKGDKA
-577 EAQKLWRDAQG
+577 EAQKLWREAQG
-588 KDPKNEALKST
+588 KDPKNDALKST

>member
-23 PAVPADAAASPAAA
+23 PVAPADAAASPSAAA
-37 PAAPAAPAA
+37 PAP
-46 TAATAQQEPDA
+46 QEEGADA
-57 GASDAAKGENLPK
+57 KAEAKADGLPK

-76 LLYKLTRAEMEF
+76 LLYKLTKAEMEF

-93 QGPYVTMMMAAQQT
+93 QGPYVTMMVAAQQT

-126 GEALAAIRLWRELAP
+126 GEALAAIRLWRDLAP

-165 IFAERLANAPPG
+165 IFAERLANAPQG
-177 ARGVALFQMQQIL
+177 SRGVALFQMQQIL
-190 SRSNDKLYAY
+190 ARANDKLYAY
-200 SMLTRLVQPYL
+200 AMLTRLVEPYL

-226 IGERER
+226 LGERAR

-244 PNSELAALT
+244 PNSELAVLT
-253 LAQVTGEPEAAG
+253 LAQVTGEAEAAG
-265 KVLAAFLQKNPDA
+265 KVLATFLQNNPDA

-286 RLLVEQKQLEPARD
+286 RLLVEQKQLEAARD
-300 QFLLLLKSQPDNV
+300 QFLLLLKSAPDNV
-313 GGLYALGIVALQLE
+313 GGLYALGIVALQL
-327 DTKGAEQYFKRFLAV
+327 DDAKGAEQYFKRFLAV
-342 LEKSPGDARDPFK
+342 LEKSPGDTRDPYK

-368 DTAGAIAWLD
+368 DMAGAIAWLD
-378 KVDNTASAGYFDARL
+378 KVDNSASSGYVEARL

-416 TDDPANQAQVLLV
+416 TDDPASQAQVLLV

-437 GYVQSAYTVLE
+437 GYLQSAYTVLE

-471 DKLDLMEGSLRR
+471 DKLDLMEASLRR
-483 VMVLAPDNQ
+483 VMALAPDNQ

-542 LVAAET
+542 LAAAES

-563 VHLGEVLWQKGEKD
+563 VHLGEVLWQKGDKD
-577 EAQKLWRDAQG
+577 EAQKLWREAQG
-588 KDPKNEALKST
+588 KDPKNAALKST

>member
-23 PAVPADAAASPAAA
+23 PVAPAEAAAGPTAAA
-37 PAAPAAPAA
+37 PAAP
-46 TAATAQQEPDA
+46 QEPDTSKEGA
-57 GASDAAKGENLPK
+57 GGDGLPK

-76 LLYKLTRAEMEF
+76 LLYKLTKAEMEF

-93 QGPYVTMMMAAQQT
+93 QGPYVTMMVAAQQT

-126 GEALAAIRLWRELAP
+126 SEALAAIRLWRELAP

-165 IFAERLANAPPG
+165 IFAERLANAPGG

-190 SRSNDKLYAY
+190 SRSNDKLFAYA
-200 SMLTRLVQPYL
+200 MLTRLVQPYL

-226 IGERER
+226 LGERER
-232 AIGEANKALAIK
+232 AIREANKALAIK
-244 PNSELAALT
+244 PNSELAVLT
-253 LAQVTGEPEAAG
+253 LAQVTGEPEAAN

-300 QFLLLLKSQPDNV
+300 QFLLLLKSQPDNL

-342 LEKSPGDARDPFK
+342 LDKSPGDARDPFK

-378 KVDNTASAGYFDARL
+378 KVDNSASSGYVEARL

-416 TDDPANQAQVLLV
+416 TDDPASQAQVLLV

-471 DKLDLMEGSLRR
+471 DKLELMEASLRR
-483 VMVLAPDNQ
+483 VMALAPDNQ

-507 RLQEA
+507 RLPEA
-512 YALIEKALQMAPGDP
+512 HALIEKALQMAPGDP

-542 LVAAET
+542 LAAAEN

-563 VHLGEVLWQKGEKD
+563 VHLGEVLWQKGDKA
-577 EAQKLWRDAQG
+577 EAQKLWREAQG
-588 KDPKNEALKST
+588 KDPKNDALKST

>member
-23 PAVPADAAASPAAA
+23 PVAPADAAASPSAAA
-37 PAAPAAPAA
+37 PAP
-46 TAATAQQEPDA
+46 QEEGADA
-57 GASDAAKGENLPK
+57 KAEAKADGLPK

-76 LLYKLTRAEMEF
+76 LLYKLTKAEMEF

-93 QGPYVTMMMAAQQT
+93 QGPYVTMMVAAQQT

-126 GEALAAIRLWRELAP
+126 GEALAAIRLWRDLAP

-165 IFAERLANAPPG
+165 IFAERLANAPQG
-177 ARGVALFQMQQIL
+177 SRGVALFQMQQIL
-190 SRSNDKLYAY
+190 ARANDKLYAY
-200 SMLTRLVQPYL
+200 AMLTRLVEPYL

-226 IGERER
+226 LGERAR

-244 PNSELAALT
+244 PNSELAVLT
-253 LAQVTGEPEAAG
+253 LAQVTGEAEAAG
-265 KVLAAFLQKNPDA
+265 KVLATFLQNNPDA

-286 RLLVEQKQLEPARD
+286 RLLVEQKQLEAARD
-300 QFLLLLKSQPDNV
+300 QFLLLLKSAPDNV
-313 GGLYALGIVALQLE
+313 GGLYALGIVALQL
-327 DTKGAEQYFKRFLAV
+327 DDAKGAEQYFKRFLAV
-342 LEKSPGDARDPFK
+342 LEKSPGDTRDPYK

-368 DTAGAIAWLD
+368 DMAGAIAWLD
-378 KVDNTASAGYFDARL
+378 KVDNSASSGYVEARL

-416 TDDPANQAQVLLV
+416 TNDPASQAQVLLV

-471 DKLDLMEGSLRR
+471 DKLDLMEASLRR
-483 VMVLAPDNQ
+483 VMALAPDNQ

-512 YALIEKALQMAPGDP
+512 HALIEKALQMAPGDP

-542 LVAAET
+542 LVAAED

-563 VHLGEVLWQKGEKD
+563 VHLGEVLWQKGDKA
-577 EAQKLWRDAQG
+577 EAQKLWRAAQS
-588 KDPKNEALKST
+588 KDPKNDALKST

>member
-23 PAVPADAAASPAAA
+23 PVAPADAAASPAAA
-37 PAAPAAPAA
+37 AP
-46 TAATAQQEPDA
+46 QQETAPQD
-57 GASDAAKGENLPK
+57 GAKGESLPK

-93 QGPYVTMMMAAQQT
+93 QGPDVTRMVAAQQT
-107 RDPRLARRA
+107 RDPRMARRA
-116 SEMALAAKQG
+116 AEMALAAKQG

-141 ESDEATQFFLGFV
+141 ASDEATQFFLGFV

-165 IFAERLANAPPG
+165 IFADRLANAPPG

-190 SRSNDKLYAY
+190 SRANDKLYAY
-200 SMLTRLVQPYL
+200 SMVVRLAQPYL

-232 AIGEANKALAIK
+232 AIAEANKALQMK
-244 PNSELAALT
+244 PNSELAVLT
-253 LAQVTGEPEAAG
+253 LAQVSGEPEAAG
-265 KVLAAFLQKNPDA
+265 KVLAAFLEKNPDA
-278 VEVRGAYA
+278 IEVRAAYA
-286 RLLVEQKQLEPARD
+286 RLLVEQKQLEPARE

-313 GGLYALGIVALQLE
+313 GALYALGIVALQLE

-378 KVDNTASAGYFDARL
+378 KIDNRESSGYFDARL

-402 GNLDAARKALTEIE
+402 GDLDAARKALTEID
-416 TDDPANQAQVLLV
+416 TDDPANKAQVLLV

-471 DKLDLMEGSLRR
+471 DKLDLMEASLRR
-483 VMVLAPDNQ
+483 VMALAPDNQ

-512 YALIEKALQMAPGDP
+512 HALIEKALQMAPGDP

-542 LVAAET
+542 LAAAED

-563 VHLGEVLWQKGEKD
+563 VHLGEVLWQKGDKA
-577 EAQKLWRDAQG
+577 EAQKLWREAQG

>member
-23 PAVPADAAASPAAA
+23 PVAPADAAASPAAA
-37 PAAPAAPAA
+37 AP
-46 TAATAQQEPDA
+46 QQETAPQD
-57 GASDAAKGENLPK
+57 GARGESLPK

-93 QGPYVTMMMAAQQT
+93 QGPYVTMMVAAQQT

-116 SEMALAAKQG
+116 AEMALAAKQG

-141 ESDEATQFFLGFV
+141 ASDEATQFFLGFV

-190 SRSNDKLYAY
+190 SRANDKLYAY
-200 SMLTRLVQPYL
+200 SMVVRLAQPYL

-232 AIGEANKALAIK
+232 AIAEANKALQMK
-244 PNSELAALT
+244 PNSELAVLT
-253 LAQVTGEPEAAG
+253 LAQVSGEPEAAG
-265 KVLAAFLQKNPDA
+265 KVLAAFLEKNPDA
-278 VEVRGAYA
+278 IEVRAAYA
-286 RLLVEQKQLEPARD
+286 RLLVEQKQLERGRD
-300 QFLLLLKSQPDNV
+300 QFLLLLKSAPDNV

-342 LEKSPGDARDPFK
+342 LDKSPGDARDPFK

-378 KVDNTASAGYFDARL
+378 KVDNSASAGYFDARL

-402 GNLDAARKALTEIE
+402 GDLDAARKALTEIE
-416 TDDPANQAQVLLV
+416 TDDPASQAQVLLV

-471 DKLDLMEGSLRR
+471 DKLDLMEASLRR
-483 VMVLAPDNQ
+483 VMALAPDNQ

-512 YALIEKALQMAPGDP
+512 HALIEKALQMAPGDP

-542 LVAAET
+542 LVAAED

-563 VHLGEVLWQKGEKD
+563 VHLGEVLWQKGDKA
-577 EAQKLWRDAQG
+577 EAQKLWRAAQS
-588 KDPKNEALKST
+588 KDPKNDALKST